1 MKDINVCIPVLKRYD
16 MLKKLFVSLKVSRP
30 KPTRMF
36 IIDNGR
42 NAESRADVMTE
53 APCDVLWHVPDQPL
67 SVAESWNW
75 FINSVP
81 EERIISNDDVEF
93 SHDSI
98 GKMAAAQGD
107 LVWAEGVGFSC
118 FLIRDSCVEKL
129 GLFDETISPGYGYY
143 EDEDYLQR
151 LDGRGTREP
160 SAIAVNV
167 DAGVDHFRSST
178 LAVNTPQEWE
188 DHHRK
193 FAIAQRNYMRK
204 WGIDSL

>member
-1 MKDINVCIPVLKRYD
+1 MKDINICIPVLKRYD
-16 MLKKLFVSLKVSRP
+16 MLKKLFVSLQTSQP
-30 KPTRMF
+30 KPNR
-36 IIDNGR
+36 IIVIDNGQ
-42 NAESRADVMTE
+42 NAESMADVMTE
-53 APCDVLWHVPDQPL
+53 APCNVLWHVPHQPL

-75 FINSVP
+75 FIKNVP

-93 SHDSI
+93 SYDSI
-98 GKMAAAQGD
+98 AKMAAAEAD

-151 LDGRGTREP
+151 LDGRGTRPP

-167 DAGVDHFRSST
+167 DAGVDHLRSST